1 MSFIGTFYA
10 EGGSGIPFSIWLSEL
25 AEKFPKEKMDTL
37 KFLIQCKFVIFIFI
51 WNHRKKCLWKYCNV
65 CIVHAVSCKIEDV
78 TELEK
83 AKTAQDCFKVLL
95 KEKIISPSD
104 VVSMQ
109 FLLIRTKCEEL
120 EKECID
126 YAKQQKAM
134 HFYEKPPGN
143 CTINWLIN
151 FFRYE

>member
-10 EGGSGIPFSIWLSEL
+10 EGGSSIPFSIWLSEL
-25 AEKFPKEKMDTL
+25 AEKFPKEKTDTL
-37 KFLIQCKFVIFIFI
+37 KLLIQCKFFIFIFI
-51 WNHRKKCLWKYCNV
+51 WYHWKKWMWKSCNV
-65 CIVHAVSCKIEDV
+65 CILHEASCKIEDV

-83 AKTAQDCFKVLL
+83 AKTAQDCFKILL
-95 KEKIISPSD
+95 KEKIICPSD
-104 VVSMQ
+104 VIAMQ
-109 FLLIRTKCEEL
+109 LFLIRTTCEEL

-143 CTINWLIN
+143 IHILYN
-151 FFRYE
+151 

>member
-1 MSFIGTFYA
+1 MT
-10 EGGSGIPFSIWLSEL
+10 
-25 AEKFPKEKMDTL
+25 EK
-37 KFLIQCKFVIFIFI
+37 
-51 WNHRKKCLWKYCNV
+51 WKYCNV
-65 CIVHAVSCKIEDV
+65 CIVHAASCKIEDV

-83 AKTAQDCFKVLL
+83 AKTAQDCFKILL

-104 VVSMQ
+104 VIAMQ
-109 FLLIRTKCEEL
+109 FLLIKTKCEEL

-143 CTINWLIN
+143 IHILYN
-151 FFRYE
+151 